1 MSHINKM
8 VNSQIKRN
16 KKKKFYVGKF
26 NKNKKSNTDK
36 KYCHG
41 TKKKHKIAQTYVN

>member
-8 VNSQIKRN
+8 VNSQIKT
-16 KKKKFYVGKF
+16 KKTEICVGKF

-41 TKKKHKIAQTYVN
+41 TKKYRELHKHM